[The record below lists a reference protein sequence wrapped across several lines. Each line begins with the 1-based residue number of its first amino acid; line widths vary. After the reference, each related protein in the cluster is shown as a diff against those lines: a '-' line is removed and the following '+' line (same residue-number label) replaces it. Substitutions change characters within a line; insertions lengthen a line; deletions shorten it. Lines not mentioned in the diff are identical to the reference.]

1 MTAEGPDYTKII
13 VLGAGAIGSFYGSAL
28 SRKADVLLVGRQ
40 AHVDAINAH
49 GLEVSG
55 AVEGTF
61 YMEASTELDDIPRG
75 ALIVLTTKA
84 YDIKRAIG
92 GINGLLKPGVEI
104 LVLQNGLGNEQLV
117 RSLVGRDVEVVRGLA
132 STGVEFLEPGKIG
145 VKLVGETVL
154 PETGTG
160 RGIGRLLDS
169 CGLEVLLS
177 DRMAVEIWRKL
188 TMNCVINPLTALLRV
203 PNNEIAVERLRG
215 VRVGIVDE
223 CVRVAE
229 REGVALD
236 GDLEAEI
243 SRAAASYSNISSM
256 LQDVTR
262 GRRTEIDFLN
272 GRISELGREH
282 GIPTPY
288 NDVLTALIKFRE
300 GKEWK

>member
-13 VLGAGAIGSFYGSAL
+13 VLGAGAIGSFNGSAL

-55 AVEGTF
+55 AVEETF
-61 YMEASTELDDIPRG
+61 HMEASTELDDIPRG
-75 ALIVLTTKA
+75 AMIVLTTKA
-84 YDIKRAIG
+84 YDIEGAIG
-92 GINGLLKPGVEI
+92 GINGLLKPGVKI
-104 LVLQNGLGNEQLV
+104 LVLQNGLGNEELV
-117 RSLVGRDVEVVRGLA
+117 RSLVGKDVEVVRGLA

-154 PETGTG
+154 PDTGTG
-160 RGIGRLLDS
+160 RRIGRLLDS
-169 CGLEVLLS
+169 CGLEVRLS

-203 PNNEIAVERLRG
+203 PNNEIAVERLRD
-215 VRVGIVDE
+215 VRMGIVDE

-229 REGVALD
+229 REGVILD
-236 GDLEAEI
+236 GDLEVEI

-262 GRRTEIDFLN
+262 GRRTEIGFLN
-272 GRISELGREH
+272 GRISELGWKY

-288 NDVLTALIKFRE
+288 NDVLTALIKFIE

>member
-13 VLGAGAIGSFYGSAL
+13 VLGTGAIGSFYGSAL
-28 SRKADVLLVGRQ
+28 SRKTDVLLVGRQ

-49 GLEVSG
+49 GLKVSG
-55 AVEGTF
+55 AVEGTVH
-61 YMEASTELDDIPRG
+61 MEASTELDEIPCG

-84 YDIKRAIG
+84 YDIEGAIG
-92 GINGLLKPGVEI
+92 GINGLLKPGVKI
-104 LVLQNGLGNEQLV
+104 LVLQNGLGNEELV
-117 RSLVGRDVEVVRGLA
+117 RSLVGEDVEVVRGLV

-145 VKLVGETVL
+145 VKLVGETFI
-154 PETGTG
+154 PNTETG
-160 RGIGRLLDS
+160 RRIGRFLDS
-169 CGLEVLLS
+169 CGLEVRLS
-177 DRMAVEIWRKL
+177 DRMAVETWRKL
-188 TMNCVINPLTALLRV
+188 IMNCVINPLTALLRV
-203 PNNEIAVERLRG
+203 PNNEIAAETLRG

-223 CVRVAE
+223 CVSVAE
-229 REGVALD
+229 RDGVALD

-243 SRAAASYSNISSM
+243 TRAAASYSNISSM

-262 GRRTEIDFLN
+262 GSRTEIEFLN

-288 NDVLTALIKFRE
+288 NDVLTALIKFIE

>member
-1 MTAEGPDYTKII
+1 MTAEEPDYTKIT
-13 VLGAGAIGSFYGSAL
+13 VLGAGAIGSYYGSAL

-61 YMEASTELDDIPRG
+61 YMETSTELDDIPRG

-154 PETGTG
+154 PDTGTG
-160 RGIGRLLDS
+160 RRIGRLLDS
-169 CGLEVLLS
+169 CGLEVRLS

-203 PNNEIAVERLRG
+203 PNNEIAIERLRG

-223 CVRVAE
+223 CVSVAE

-243 SRAAASYSNISSM
+243 ARAAASYSNISSM
-256 LQDVTR
+256 LQDVTK

-282 GIPTPY
+282 SIPTPY
-288 NDVLTALIKFRE
+288 NDVLTALIKFIE

>member
-1 MTAEGPDYTKII
+1 MTSEGPGYTKII

-28 SRKADVLLVGRQ
+28 SRETDVLLLGRQ
-40 AHVDAINAH
+40 EHVDAINAH

-61 YMEASTELDDIPRG
+61 CMEASTELDDIPRG
-75 ALIVLTTKA
+75 SLIMLTTKA
-84 YDIKRAIG
+84 YDIERGIG
-92 GINGLLKPGVEI
+92 SISGLLKPGSKI
-104 LVLQNGLGNEQLV
+104 LVLQNGLGNEELV
-117 RSLVGRDVEVVRGLA
+117 RSLVGKDVEVVRGLA
-132 STGVEFLEPGKIG
+132 SSGVEFLKPGRIG

-154 PETGTG
+154 PNMETG
-160 RGIGRLLDS
+160 RRIGRLLDS
-169 CGLEVLLS
+169 CGLEVRLS
-177 DRMAVEIWRKL
+177 DGMAVEIWRKM

-215 VRVGIVDE
+215 VRGGIVDE

-229 REGVALD
+229 REGVALN

-243 SRAAASYSNISSM
+243 ARAAASYSNISSM
-256 LQDVTR
+256 FQDVTR
-262 GRRTEIDFLN
+262 GRRTEIEFLN

-288 NDVLTALIKFRE
+288 NDVLATFVRFIE
-300 GKEWK
+300 GKEWR